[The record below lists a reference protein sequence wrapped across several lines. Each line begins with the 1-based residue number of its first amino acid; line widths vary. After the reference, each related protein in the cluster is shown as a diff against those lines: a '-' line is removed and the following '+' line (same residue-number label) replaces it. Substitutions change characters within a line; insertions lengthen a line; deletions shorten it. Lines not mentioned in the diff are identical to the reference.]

1 MELPEEV
8 ELRWLALLP
17 WTDLVRA
24 GLVCSRWHRLGTHT
38 LIEVGPGY

>member
-17 WTDLVRA
+17 WTDLVRT
-24 GLVCSRWHRLGTHT
+24 GLVCTRWHRLGTFSPSFRT
-38 LIEVGPGY
+38 TE